1 MVTKAQRLGYVY
13 DDSDEEWHKY
23 KNEIP
28 TGSNEAFF
36 SIREKRGFK
45 IHAAD
50 IHIPPSLPRGGPF
63 NFWGEGR
70 GGVVGGGVISGQ
82 QEFFFLQTFFTL
94 LIFLQEFFS
103 LKKGQSKFL

>member
-1 MVTKAQRLGYVY
+1 MVTKTQRLGYVY

-28 TGSNEAFF
+28 TGSNQAFF

-63 NFWGEGR
+63 NFWGEGWW
-70 GGVVGGGVISGQ
+70 GVISGQ
-82 QEFFFLQTFFTL
+82 QEFFFFWQTFFTL

>member
-1 MVTKAQRLGYVY
+1 MVTKTQRLGYVY

-28 TGSNEAFF
+28 TGSNQAFF

-50 IHIPPSLPRGGPF
+50 YIHIPSSLPRGRPF
-63 NFWGEGR
+63 NF
-70 GGVVGGGVISGQ
+70 
-82 QEFFFLQTFFTL
+82 
-94 LIFLQEFFS
+94 
-103 LKKGQSKFL
+103 

>member
-63 NFWGEGR
+63 NF
-70 GGVVGGGVISGQ
+70 
-82 QEFFFLQTFFTL
+82 
-94 LIFLQEFFS
+94 
-103 LKKGQSKFL
+103 